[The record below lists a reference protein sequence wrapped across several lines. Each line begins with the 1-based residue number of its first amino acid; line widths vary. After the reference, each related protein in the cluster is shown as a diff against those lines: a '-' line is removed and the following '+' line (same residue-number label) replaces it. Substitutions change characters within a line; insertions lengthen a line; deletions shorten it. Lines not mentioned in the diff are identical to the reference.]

1 MMASAYGFSESELAG
16 CVSLFFVGS
25 GLGSL
30 LGAVSDLY
38 GRKPVLWLSLFVG
51 TTATFSSALSWNF
64 LSYAVCRFCAGVG
77 TGGVLVV
84 SHLFVLEF
92 MVPGSR
98 GLVGVCVSIF
108 FAFSS
113 AAISLVAYLLRRHSW
128 QTLTVVLNCLP
139 LAVLFALPW
148 FDESPRFLLKQGHR
162 NQAAVVLQRVARTN
176 RKSYDCDF
184 FGSVG
189 EELSSGREWTLRRL
203 LYPSLR
209 WKILAMVFCWFSVQL
224 GFYCIA
230 FEAGHLYGDV
240 YTNNALISIV
250 GIPGVA
256 ACKFLQESS
265 LGRIGTQIIC
275 FGIMGAALI
284 ATQFVGEE
292 AKLVLAMVGRFG
304 ASSALA
310 MVFTSTAEI
319 LPTSVRSTGVGLCN
333 VLSRVG
339 CTLAPIMVSYDYTA
353 ALGVCGVFAAVSALL
368 TGSLPETRG
377 KELRE
382 VAQEDMR

>member
-1 MMASAYGFSESELAG
+1 MTVDESLHYAGGFGRYQVLLVVIVVILANSAATAFWTITPVFTHPMMASAYGFSESELAG

-209 WKILAMVFCWFSVQL
+209 WKILAMVFCWFRWSGVFVLERGAKQQQ
-224 GFYCIA
+224 I
-230 FEAGHLYGDV
+230 FE
-240 YTNNALISIV
+240 
-250 GIPGVA
+250 
-256 ACKFLQESS
+256 KFLKSKQ
-265 LGRIGTQIIC
+265 L
-275 FGIMGAALI
+275 AL
-284 ATQFVGEE
+284 
-292 AKLVLAMVGRFG
+292 LA
-304 ASSALA
+304 
-310 MVFTSTAEI
+310 I
-319 LPTSVRSTGVGLCN
+319 LPV
-333 VLSRVG
+333 
-339 CTLAPIMVSYDYTA
+339 
-353 ALGVCGVFAAVSALL
+353 
-368 TGSLPETRG
+368 
-377 KELRE
+377 
-382 VAQEDMR
+382 